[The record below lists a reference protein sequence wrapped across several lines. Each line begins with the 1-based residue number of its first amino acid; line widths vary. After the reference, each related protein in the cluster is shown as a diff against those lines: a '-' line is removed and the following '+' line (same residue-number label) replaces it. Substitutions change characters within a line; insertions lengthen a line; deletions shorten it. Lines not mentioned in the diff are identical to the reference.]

1 MSDEDPRVAQS
12 RDAMYAAAHA
22 VIAATETLEAA
33 EAALRVVT
41 EAHRL
46 LKVRTALKEAAEAHH
61 AATLEGRVETRL
73 AFDRAFMALAF
84 EVVPG
89 TLCDEIGALCTDAP
103 AHLHELPHSILS
115 VCGEIANFRAIARD
129 GVLDLS
135 TPAQTGKVESADWA
149 A

>member
-1 MSDEDPRVAQS
+1 MSDEDPRMAQS

-22 VIAATETLEAA
+22 MIAATEALEAA
-33 EAALRVVT
+33 DLALRVTT
-41 EAHRL
+41 EAHGL
-46 LKVRTALKEAAEAHH
+46 LKVRTALQDAAEAHH

-73 AFDRAFMALAF
+73 AFDRAFMAFAF

-89 TLCDEIGALCTDAP
+89 TLCVEIGTLCTDCP
-103 AHLHELPHSILS
+103 ALLRELPRSILS

-135 TPAQTGKVESADWA
+135 TLAQTAKVESAD
-149 A
+149 